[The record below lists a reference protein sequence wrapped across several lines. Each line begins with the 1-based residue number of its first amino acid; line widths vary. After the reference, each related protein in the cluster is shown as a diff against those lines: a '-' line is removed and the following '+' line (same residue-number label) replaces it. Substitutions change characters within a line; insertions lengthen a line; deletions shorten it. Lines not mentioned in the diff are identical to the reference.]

1 MLNQESFDSVMGA
14 YPKGNTLA
22 NNPTPAPVSQ
32 KSDQQYAATPSTL
45 PTFSTSGTFTTL
57 PIDVGAQ
64 TPPNTPNA
72 PWLFNYPRNTT
83 LAQDPPHG
91 WMQALYKLNGGK
103 MDGTPHSQSPLHP
116 STHFAARRRV
126 THCCLCWLCVVVRRL
141 RLVR

>member
-14 YPKGNTLA
+14 YSKGNTLS
-22 NNPTPAPVSQ
+22 NSPKPAPVTQ
-32 KSDQQYAATPSTL
+32 KSDQQYAATPTAL
-45 PTFSTSGTFTTL
+45 PTFTTTGVFQYL

-64 TPPNTPNA
+64 TPVNTPNA

-103 MDGTPHSQSPLHP
+103 MDGTSTTHDTYRPLC
-116 STHFAARRRV
+116 SRGS
-126 THCCLCWLCVVVRRL
+126 
-141 RLVR
+141 